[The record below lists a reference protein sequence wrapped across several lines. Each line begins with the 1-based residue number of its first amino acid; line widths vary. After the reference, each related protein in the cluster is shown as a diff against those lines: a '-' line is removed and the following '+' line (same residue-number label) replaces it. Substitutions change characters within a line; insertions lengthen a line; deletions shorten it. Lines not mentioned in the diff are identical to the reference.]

1 MKMNTILLGNAVT
14 FIGALLMV
22 GIGFIKTKKNIL
34 RVQCIQFAIM
44 GIGNLILGGVT
55 GFISNAVSIL
65 RNLICF
71 KRELTLPLKLLFIA
85 IQIIITGSV
94 NRMGFIGWLPVF
106 AACLFTWFLDT
117 KSEITLKTVI
127 IATQVMWCVYDFTI
141 HNYTSLAMDLF
152 TIASNA
158 AGIVLIKKE
167 EHL

>member
-117 KSEITLKTVI
+117 KR
-127 IATQVMWCVYDFTI
+127 
-141 HNYTSLAMDLF
+141 HR
-152 TIASNA
+152 
-158 AGIVLIKKE
+158 
-167 EHL
+167 